1 MVASMRRLALF
12 IAALG
17 GVLVLAGAAQALTPA
32 LGLAPAAASTRHM
45 AAPHSRTCS
54 ETYDWE
60 QGVTSGAA
68 WAQADWEA
76 NTCSH
81 QLQVRVHCAQR
92 IGYVSRYSG
101 QVKAVELNARA
112 TCPSL
117 EAIKQVA
124 IHFSND
130 GGITWTSYQQLWP

>member
-12 IAALG
+12 IAAAG
-17 GVLVLAGAAQALTPA
+17 AVLVLAGTAQALTPA
-32 LGLAPAAASTRHM
+32 LGLAPAAAATRH
-45 AAPHSRTCS
+45 AQQADARTCG

-60 QGVTSGAA
+60 QGITSGAA
-68 WAQADWEA
+68 WAQADWES

-92 IGYVSRYSG
+92 VGYVSRYSG
-101 QVKAVELNARA
+101 PVKTVELNARA
-112 TCPSL
+112 TCPSG